1 MSFKS
6 EAANVRAGIASGSYK
21 KKKDPFEGFFN
32 ELASG
37 IRKRDEEKRQEERV
51 KRQEARAEA
60 RRVKVKQDAEDK
72 LEQERE
78 SLANFYLNSNQQSPT
93 AENRASVM
101 NIIKGGKFT
110 SYSDL
115 DEHMKTY
122 TTYNAGTPQAD
133 IDAQMEQVGLL
144 QEGDGPFRAKT
155 DEVNSLSPDG
165 TIEFTGKK
173 PDLYDTGKLRENNW
187 EGELQREISANGE
200 NSPNALAI
208 RAWAVGQK
216 FFTVAGGYTQQ
227 ELMALPITGDGTT
240 VGLDTILNTTS
251 LTEAEL
257 KIVTDIQ
264 TVKKAEEQDA
274 NIMNDM
280 DKLILKPINDLQAYV
295 AVYKED
301 TKFGKNAR
309 EALSIKQ
316 AIDASDNLL
325 QSSRQ
330 LDKDV
335 SWYDAAIASVG
346 VLDQADTNYTQN
358 VKSLENLILLRG
370 LAVEKVNADDLEAE
384 MKLSTKE
391 RFLRAKYREEG
402 FFIIDPK
409 TNTYKIP
416 DSGSMASIETTWK
429 KLTDITDKPDAFSK
443 DKLLNMDVGD
453 LKTIIDTGMLSD
465 RPDEL
470 ALVNSMYE
478 SRVGQADATKLS
490 KDLDPTQQNF
500 TSTTALDAHLAGL
513 GSDKMTSEAF
523 ANFVAVRSVLAKAE
537 GKIADEKDIDVYQM
551 ALREH
556 LELPDNKGLNGQ
568 EFIDMV
574 ANWETTWKDSSAKT
588 STETF
593 DTNFVAG
600 KINEAKTLLR
610 SDNPEDVAKG
620 KAFMD
625 NELPDMM
632 SALTSVSGT
641 ALQQGAKK
649 QFLLDAGV
657 DEDVA
662 NALVSGTAQVTTD
675 AVTGERSLTNFDS
688 FGVTAPAD
696 IQPAVQKIGLDIQ
709 SLMQNGFTTTI
720 NGEEVT
726 FTAQQLAESA
736 EFMKNEEKAGGNLD
750 VQKAF
755 GSGAFLKWFGAEVG
769 GLVGLAPFKEL
780 TEMQTHIEGLN
791 NAAMRTIS
799 VAIAG
804 SRDSV
809 FNKDAINK
817 TLPQPSTLLENKT
830 EAKGKL
836 IGTVNQLKKIID
848 AQNATFNGRTTPEAK
863 SKAFIQ
869 LQALDPLYKSYS
881 RLLAAWEAGEKASK
895 PKVRSGLQLTD
906 TVTTGSEIEVQ
917 EPVVGSSL
925 TQTGTQDGIKVYSF
939 GDN

>member
-1 MSFKS
+1 M
-6 EAANVRAGIASGSYK
+6 V
-21 KKKDPFEGFFN
+21 
-32 ELASG
+32 
-37 IRKRDEEKRQEERV
+37 
-51 KRQEARAEA
+51 
-60 RRVKVKQDAEDK
+60 
-72 LEQERE
+72 
-78 SLANFYLNSNQQSPT
+78 
-93 AENRASVM
+93 
-101 NIIKGGKFT
+101 
-110 SYSDL
+110 
-115 DEHMKTY
+115 H
-122 TTYNAGTPQAD
+122 
-133 IDAQMEQVGLL
+133 
-144 QEGDGPFRAKT
+144 FRAKT

-391 RFLRAKYREEG
+391 RFLRAKYKEEG
-402 FFIIDPK
+402 FFVIDPK

-416 DSGSMASIETTWK
+416 DSNSMASIETMWK
-429 KLTDITDKPDAFSK
+429 NLTDITDKPDAFSK

-600 KINEAKTLLR
+600 KINEANTLLR

-625 NELPDMM
+625 NELPDMI
-632 SALTSVSGT
+632 SALTAVSGT

-649 QFLLDAGV
+649 QFLLDSGI
-657 DEDVA
+657 DDDLA
-662 NALVSGTAQVTTD
+662 NALVSGTAQVT
-675 AVTGERSLTNFDS
+675 
-688 FGVTAPAD
+688 
-696 IQPAVQKIGLDIQ
+696 
-709 SLMQNGFTTTI
+709 
-720 NGEEVT
+720 
-726 FTAQQLAESA
+726 
-736 EFMKNEEKAGGNLD
+736 
-750 VQKAF
+750 
-755 GSGAFLKWFGAEVG
+755 
-769 GLVGLAPFKEL
+769 
-780 TEMQTHIEGLN
+780 
-791 NAAMRTIS
+791 
-799 VAIAG
+799 
-804 SRDSV
+804 
-809 FNKDAINK
+809 KDA
-817 TLPQPSTLLENKT
+817 
-830 EAKGKL
+830 
-836 IGTVNQLKKIID
+836 D
-848 AQNATFNGRTTPEAK
+848 YR
-863 SKAFIQ
+863 
-869 LQALDPLYKSYS
+869 
-881 RLLAAWEAGEKASK
+881 
-895 PKVRSGLQLTD
+895 
-906 TVTTGSEIEVQ
+906 
-917 EPVVGSSL
+917 
-925 TQTGTQDGIKVYSF
+925 
-939 GDN
+939 

>member
-6 EAANVRAGIASGSYK
+6 EADNVRASIASGSYK

-60 RRVKVKQDAEDK
+60 RRVKEKQDAEDK
-72 LEQERE
+72 LELERE

-93 AENRASVM
+93 AENRAAVM

-110 SYSDL
+110 SFSDL

-133 IDAQMEQVGLL
+133 IDAQMEKVGLL
-144 QEGDGPFRAKT
+144 QEGDGPFQAKT
-155 DEVNSLSPDG
+155 DEVNSLSSDG

-216 FFTVAGGYTQQ
+216 FFTVAGGYTKQ
-227 ELMALPITGDGTT
+227 ELMALPITGDGEK
-240 VGLDTILNTTS
+240 VGLDTIINTTS
-251 LTEAEL
+251 LTETEL

-264 TVKKAEEQDA
+264 TVKKAEEEDS

-280 DKLILKPINDLQAYV
+280 DKLILKPINELQSYV
-295 AVYKED
+295 AVYNKD

-309 EALSIKQ
+309 EALAIKQ
-316 AIDASDNLL
+316 AIDTSDNLL

-346 VLDQADTNYTQN
+346 ILDQADTNYKQN

-391 RFLRAKYREEG
+391 RFLRAKYKEEG

-416 DSGSMASIETTWK
+416 DSNSMASIETTWK
-429 KLTDITDKPDAFSK
+429 KLTDITDKPDAFSN

-490 KDLDPTQQNF
+490 EDLDPTQQNF

-537 GKIADEKDIDVYQM
+537 GKIADEKDINVYQL

-556 LELPDNKGLNGQ
+556 LELPENKGLNGQ

-588 STETF
+588 SDFKPITLYLDGDKVLVNNQSDYDKEIANGFKPLQLGEVSQLMKDLAIDRETAQKIVSKTIITGSDGFGRTILIDKATGNVINLSGQTGDTDTANNTLSDTEKAEL
-593 DTNFVAG
+593 DVAEQEAIKALEDAG
-600 KINEAKTLLR
+600 FAGQIDNLKDISAAFGPKGWAAKLINPIAGMFNATAMPDSAEASSTLL
-610 SDNPEDVAKG
+610 ALG
-620 KAFMD
+620 KVTKF
-625 NELPDMM
+625 NII
-632 SALTSVSGT
+632 SG
-641 ALQQGAKK
+641 
-649 QFLLDAGV
+649 F
-657 DEDVA
+657 
-662 NALVSGTAQVTTD
+662 N
-675 AVTGERSLTNFDS
+675 
-688 FGVTAPAD
+688 
-696 IQPAVQKIGLDIQ
+696 GL
-709 SLMQNGFTTTI
+709 
-720 NGEEVT
+720 
-726 FTAQQLAESA
+726 
-736 EFMKNEEKAGGNLD
+736 
-750 VQKAF
+750 
-755 GSGAFLKWFGAEVG
+755 
-769 GLVGLAPFKEL
+769 
-780 TEMQTHIEGLN
+780 
-791 NAAMRTIS
+791 
-799 VAIAG
+799 
-804 SRDSV
+804 RDSV
-809 FNKDAINK
+809 ALKAEID
-817 TLPQPSTLLENKT
+817 TLIPAS
-830 EAKGKL
+830 GKL
-836 IGTVNQLKKIID
+836 FTGKPQALRNFKDIKALLDQAIKGQENV
-848 AQNATFNGRTTPEAK
+848 AK
-863 SKAFIQ
+863 SGTGVSTTAVSKANV
-869 LQALDPLYKSYS
+869 ALESLRPLSNLYGSVISAMEGDSAEGKS
-881 RLLAAWEAGEKASK
+881 
-895 PKVRSGLQLTD
+895 D
-906 TVTTGSEIEVQ
+906 TVTNSVFKSSNNDTEAEVST
-917 EPVVGSSL
+917 SSTPYTL
-925 TQTGTQDGIKVYSF
+925 IDDAVLKKYPRLSKYKGQKIRSVLGADGKYTVEVE
-939 GDN
+939 GE